1 MSKIAAFFDIDGTLY
16 RDELIS
22 EIFKKFIEYEIISPD
37 KWHNEVKPEYL
48 KWDNRQG
55 NYDNYLFKIANIY
68 IEAVKGLH
76 KSQVGFIAKQ
86 VVEQKGDRVYTYTRD
101 RIQYHKNKGHKIIA
115 ISGSPIELVKEMSYK
130 HGFDDFEGAIY
141 VLDGDM
147 IYTGEVIPMWDSNSK
162 KRAINRFVKKYD
174 INLKESYA
182 YGDTIGDFSMLQM
195 VKYPIC
201 VNPTKELIKKVLKD
215 KNIKDDVKFIVER
228 KDVIY
233 KLKPEYIDIY

>member
-1 MSKIAAFFDIDGTLY
+1 MK
-16 RDELIS
+16 
-22 EIFKKFIEYEIISPD
+22 
-37 KWHNEVKPEYL
+37 
-48 KWDNRQG
+48 
-55 NYDNYLFKIANIY
+55 LFQC
-68 IEAVKGLH
+68 G
-76 KSQVGFIAKQ
+76 
-86 VVEQKGDRVYTYTRD
+86 
-101 RIQYHKNKGHKIIA
+101 IA
-115 ISGSPIELVKEMSYK
+115 IV
-130 HGFDDFEGAIY
+130 
-141 VLDGDM
+141 
-147 IYTGEVIPMWDSNSK
+147 K

-215 KNIKDDVKFIVER
+215 KNIKDEVKFIVER